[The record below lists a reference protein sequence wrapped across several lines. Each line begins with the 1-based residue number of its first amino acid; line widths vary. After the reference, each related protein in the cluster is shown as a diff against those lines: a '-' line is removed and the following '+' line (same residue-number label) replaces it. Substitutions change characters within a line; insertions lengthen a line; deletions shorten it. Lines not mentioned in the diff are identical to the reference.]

1 MPDRP
6 IPPGLAQFWEEADL
20 EAAADHPLARELAYQ
35 MDALSRC
42 VRLLEDARAAA
53 DEEVVRDLR
62 VLQERQEQIVNSLS
76 RALGPS
82 PRSGRDESAPS

>member
-6 IPPGLAQFWEEADL
+6 IPPGLGHFWEEADI
-20 EAAADHPLARELAYQ
+20 EAAADHPLARELAFQ

-53 DEEVVRDLR
+53 DDEVVRDLR
-62 VLQERQEQIVNSLS
+62 ALRDRQEQLIDSLT
-76 RALGPS
+76 RALRTS
-82 PRSGRDESAPS
+82 PRASGGNEKS

>member
-6 IPPGLAQFWEEADL
+6 IPPGLGHFWEEADL

-42 VRLLEDARAAA
+42 ARLLDDARAGAN
-53 DEEVVRDLR
+53 EEVVHDLR
-62 VLQERQEQIVNSLS
+62 TLHDRQEQLVRSLT
-76 RALGPS
+76 RALRAS
-82 PRSGRDESAPS
+82 PYADADDEEKP

>member
-6 IPPGLAQFWEEADL
+6 IPPGLASFWEEADL

-35 MDALSRC
+35 VDALSRC
-42 VRLLEDARAAA
+42 ARLLEDARAAA

-62 VLQERQEQIVNSLS
+62 AMHERQEQLVNSLTS
-76 RALGPS
+76 ALRAS
-82 PRSGRDESAPS
+82 PRAGADGEQGA